1 MDSDLFD
8 EDHELFRAS
17 IRGFVDRHMVP
28 NLQKWDADRLID
40 RETWRAA
47 GKQGILGL
55 AAPNESRCPSAPR
68 WVAGRC
74 ARPADQCARS
84 GAPWRCDG
92 AGEAGTRRTS
102 GGRRTSTPAGPPR
115 HRIAYPNR
123 AAGRRTRRVRPR
135 QPEHRRAGVRVTQ
148 HRCLASAQRLSQTCS
163 RLSGGPHRGL
173 GGLDTVRV

>member
-17 IRGFVDRHMVP
+17 VRGFVDRHVVP

-55 AAPNESRCPSAPR
+55 AAPNEFGG
-68 WVAGRC
+68 AGEQDYR
-74 ARPADQCARS
+74 
-84 GAPWRCDG
+84 APWRCDG

-135 QPEHRRAGVRVTQ
+135 QPEHRREALTDA
-148 HRCLASAQRLSQTCS
+148 LA
-163 RLSGGPHRGL
+163 
-173 GGLDTVRV
+173 D